1 VGGVIVSDLLEVK
14 DLTVNF
20 NTEEGIVRAVR
31 GVDFEVD
38 QNQVLGIV
46 GESGCGKSVTARAV
60 LNVLASNS
68 EIMSGQVLYNKDQEL
83 IDLLKLDKDGKEIR
97 KIRGKEISMIFQ
109 EPMTSFS
116 PVHTIGNQIMEA
128 ILLHTDLDKKAARE
142 KAINT
147 LKEVGIPEAESRIDD
162 YPYQL
167 SGGMRQRAMIAM
179 ALSCEPNLL
188 LADEPTTALDV
199 TIQAQILDLM
209 MDMKDEFGM
218 SIIIITHDIG
228 VIAEIA
234 DQVAVMYLGK
244 VVEKASVDDIFYNP
258 LHPYTKALLKSI
270 PKITKKDQKE
280 KLLSIEGTVPDAYNI
295 PSGCAFYPRCEEF
308 MEGRCNKTQPEL
320 REVEPSHKVAC
331 LKYVEEGD

>member
-1 VGGVIVSDLLEVK
+1 MIVSDLLEVK

>member
-1 VGGVIVSDLLEVK
+1 VIVSDLLEVK

>member
-1 VGGVIVSDLLEVK
+1 MSKLLEVK
-14 DLTVNF
+14 NLTVNF
-20 NTEEGIVRAVR
+20 NTAEGIVRAVR

-38 QNQVLGIV
+38 KNQVLGIV

-68 EIMSGQVLYNKDQEL
+68 EIMNGEVIYHKNNEK

-116 PVHTIGNQIMEA
+116 PVHTVGNQIMEA
-128 ILLHTDLDKKAARE
+128 ILLHTGLDKKEARQR
-142 KAINT
+142 AISI
-147 LKEVGIPEAESRIDD
+147 LEEVGIPEAQSRIDD

-179 ALSCEPNLL
+179 ALSCEPSLL

-209 MDMKDEFGM
+209 RDMKEEFGM

-234 DQVAVMYLGK
+234 DQVAVMYLGR
-244 VVEKASVDDIFYNP
+244 VVEEASVDDIFYDP
-258 LHPYTKALLKSI
+258 KHPYTRALLKSI

-295 PSGCAFYPRCEEF
+295 PSGCTFHNRCEEY
-308 MEGRCNKTQPEL
+308 MAGRCDKIQPEL
-320 REVEPSHKVAC
+320 IEISPSHKVAC
-331 LKYVEEGD
+331 LLYEKEGD

>member
-1 VGGVIVSDLLEVK
+1 MGGDSLSKLLEVK
-14 DLTVNF
+14 NLTVNF
-20 NTEEGIVRAVR
+20 NTAEGIVRAVR

-38 QNQVLGIV
+38 KNQVLGIV

-68 EIMSGQVLYNKDQEL
+68 EIMNGEVIYHKNNEK

-116 PVHTIGNQIMEA
+116 PVHTVGNQIMEA
-128 ILLHTDLDKKAARE
+128 ILLHTGLDKKEARQR
-142 KAINT
+142 AISI
-147 LKEVGIPEAESRIDD
+147 LEEVGIPEAQSRIDD

-179 ALSCEPNLL
+179 ALSCEPSLL

-209 MDMKDEFGM
+209 RDMKEEFGM

-234 DQVAVMYLGK
+234 DQVAVMYLGR
-244 VVEKASVDDIFYNP
+244 VVEEASVDDIFYDP
-258 LHPYTKALLKSI
+258 KHPYTRALLKSI

-295 PSGCAFYPRCEEF
+295 PSGCTFHNRCEEY
-308 MEGRCNKTQPEL
+308 MAGRCDKIQPEL
-320 REVEPSHKVAC
+320 IEISPSHKVAC
-331 LKYVEEGD
+331 LLYEKEGD